1 MIRVADYIISFL
13 YSIGIRDVFIMTG
26 GGSMH
31 LNDALACHKK
41 MKYVCQHHE
50 QSCAMA
56 ADAYA
61 RVTENIGAAIVTT
74 GPAATNTITG
84 VINAW
89 FDSIP
94 MIIIS
99 GQAKRKEAS
108 YNSGIRGLRQLGVQ
122 EINIIPIVKSI
133 TKYSVI
139 VNDPQ
144 RIRYILEEAK
154 YLAMSGRP
162 GPVWIDVPLDIQN
175 SLINPAS
182 LQKFSVPQNI
192 KNNKKSLKN
201 DVKCVI
207 DYLLHAKKP
216 LFVAGNGIRCSHA
229 QKEFLQLTKMLNIPV
244 VTSNISV
251 DLMDF
256 SHPLNIGMGGIKG
269 QRAANIVM
277 QNADLLI
284 CIGNRLSIPFIG
296 YEYKKFAPQAKKIV
310 IDIDKTDHKKKTI
323 HIDKFILAD
332 AKKFIKEMIVTSK
345 NTSFHFNTDWINK
358 CIELKHKYPVC
369 LAEYKKNKDN
379 MNIYSVVDEICS
391 FLKKSD
397 VIIADA
403 GSAYYAVAQS
413 IKIKQGQRLIIPG
426 GAANMGYNLPAS
438 VGASIGLKKKQIIC
452 ITGDGSL
459 QTNIHEL
466 QTISSH
472 KLPIKI
478 FVLNN
483 KGYLSIRNTQHAFF
497 QDRKIGESNKTGLSF
512 PDLEKI
518 SFAYG
523 IQYVFIKNKK
533 SLRSLLPE
541 ILRSKKPVICD
552 VQCLFKQEIIPSVS
566 SRKLHDGTMFSLPID
581 NMYPFLSPE
590 EMNVIQNEL
599 KGI

>member
-13 YSIGIRDVFIMTG
+13 YSIGIHDVFIMTG

-182 LQKFSVPQNI
+182 LQKFPVPQNI
-192 KNNKKSLKN
+192 NNNQKSLKN
-201 DVKCVI
+201 DAKYVI
-207 DYLLHAKKP
+207 DSLLHAKKP
-216 LFVAGNGIRCSHA
+216 LFIAGNGIRCSRA
-229 QKEFLQLTKMLNIPV
+229 QKDFLQLIKMLNIPV
-244 VTSNISV
+244 VTSNMGV

-269 QRAANIVM
+269 QRAANIAM

-296 YEYKKFAPQAKKIV
+296 YEYEKFAPQAKKIV

-323 HIDKFILAD
+323 HIDKFIQAD
-332 AKKFIKEMIVTSK
+332 AKEFIKEMITASK
-345 NTSFHFNTDWINK
+345 KTSFSFNIHWAKECT
-358 CIELKHKYPVC
+358 ELKYKYPVC
-369 LAEYKKNKDN
+369 LAEYKKGKGD
-379 MNIYSVVDEICS
+379 MNIYAIVNEIS
-391 FLKKSD
+391 SLLNKSD
-397 VIIADA
+397 VIITDA

-438 VGASIGLKKKQIIC
+438 VGASIGLNKKQVIC

-483 KGYLSIRNTQHAFF
+483 KGYLSIRNTQRAFF
-497 QDRKIGESNKTGLSF
+497 QDRKIGESNKTGLYF

-518 SFAYG
+518 SLAYG
-523 IQYVFIKNKK
+523 IKYILIKNMKILQ
-533 SLRSLLPE
+533 SALPE
-541 ILRSKKPVICD
+541 ILKSKKPVICD
-552 VQCLFKQEIIPSVS
+552 VQCLFKQEIVPSVS
-566 SRKLHDGTMFSLPID
+566 SKKLQDGTMVSLPID
-581 NMYPFLSPE
+581 DMYPFLPPA
-590 EMNVIQNEL
+590 EL
-599 KGI
+599 TAIRNKLK